1 MSRMG
6 TESLEIVEERREFR
20 DVALVGQHEARR
32 NSVTLV
38 KSQAKT
44 TVRDKPMCGAAR

>member
-6 TESLEIVEERREFR
+6 TESLEIVEEREFR

-32 NSVTLV
+32 SSVTSV

-44 TVRDKPMCGAAR
+44 TVRDKPMCGAVK